1 MRRFIALLMLGLFLS
16 GCATVGHLKTPSG
29 RPEVFIEGATLESAT
44 RSCANSLSSNGWE
57 IEKVSDWT
65 VQAITSTNS
74 TMADFVFGTPGTNYK
89 TWYRMVCRFSKESN
103 GVRVYATQYLVSS
116 RGTGFEQ
123 ANELTSQKAYEG
135 TQSWL
140 ESIQN
145 SIQHRR

>member
-65 VQAITSTNS
+65 VHLLVKKL
-74 TMADFVFGTPGTNYK
+74 MKGH
-89 TWYRMVCRFSKESN
+89 
-103 GVRVYATQYLVSS
+103 RVGLNQFRIAYNIGDKLPRIYL
-116 RGTGFEQ
+116 
-123 ANELTSQKAYEG
+123 
-135 TQSWL
+135 
-140 ESIQN
+140 
-145 SIQHRR
+145 